1 MIGMIRINIKN
12 IFFSNFL
19 HLIHYLK
26 NIYFIIMKD
35 FDTFLHKFQEEMNK
49 LKTISEFKKEK
60 ELYTIWKSLD
70 KSIKDK
76 EIMEGPRILYNK
88 LIVVR
93 NIAQFCFNLIKKYIR
108 TQEKQILK
116 TINNKNSNAK

>member
-1 MIGMIRINIKN
+1 
-12 IFFSNFL
+12 
-19 HLIHYLK
+19 
-26 NIYFIIMKD
+26 MKD

>member
-1 MIGMIRINIKN
+1 
-12 IFFSNFL
+12 
-19 HLIHYLK
+19 
-26 NIYFIIMKD
+26 MKD
-35 FDTFLHKFQEEMNK
+35 FDTFLHKFQEEINK
-49 LKTISEFKKEK
+49 LKIISKFKKEK

-88 LIVVR
+88 LIIVR

-116 TINNKNSNAK
+116 TI

>member
-1 MIGMIRINIKN
+1 
-12 IFFSNFL
+12 
-19 HLIHYLK
+19 
-26 NIYFIIMKD
+26 MKD

-76 EIMEGPRILYNK
+76 EIMEGPRILYLS
-88 LIVVR
+88 LIH
-93 NIAQFCFNLIKKYIR
+93 I
-108 TQEKQILK
+108 
-116 TINNKNSNAK
+116 

>member
-1 MIGMIRINIKN
+1 
-12 IFFSNFL
+12 
-19 HLIHYLK
+19 
-26 NIYFIIMKD
+26 MKD
-35 FDTFLHKFQEEMNK
+35 FDIFLHKFQEEMDK
-49 LKTISEFKKEK
+49 LKTIAEFKKEK
-60 ELYTIWKSLD
+60 ELIIIWKSLD

>member
-1 MIGMIRINIKN
+1 
-12 IFFSNFL
+12 
-19 HLIHYLK
+19 
-26 NIYFIIMKD
+26 MKD
-35 FDTFLHKFQEEMNK
+35 FDIFLHKFQEKIDK
-49 LKTISEFKKEK
+49 LKTIAEFKKEK
-60 ELYTIWKSLD
+60 ELFIIWKSLD

-76 EIMEGPRILYNK
+76 EIMEGSRILYNK

-93 NIAQFCFNLIKKYIR
+93 NIVQFCFNLIKKYIR

>member
-1 MIGMIRINIKN
+1 
-12 IFFSNFL
+12 
-19 HLIHYLK
+19 
-26 NIYFIIMKD
+26 MKD

-49 LKTISEFKKEK
+49 LKTIAEFKKEK
-60 ELYTIWKSLD
+60 ELFIIWKSLD